1 MDLTTFL
8 NALNSGDKVIA
19 GSPVHQFM
27 HGLSQQ
33 ALQVTAKINNHY
45 HTPEALTDLLSEL
58 TGKTV
63 SPTVT
68 VFPPIYSD
76 CGKNLTF
83 DENIFINA
91 GCKFQDQGG
100 IHIGS
105 GALIGHNVVFASLN
119 HDSDPLQRGNMIPGK
134 ITVGENVWIGAN
146 ATILAG
152 VTVGD
157 GAIVAAGAVVTKDV
171 APNTV
176 VGGVPATFIK
186 QLD

>member
-8 NALNSGDKVIA
+8 NALNSGDKITA

-33 ALQVTAKINNHY
+33 ALQITAKINNQY
-45 HTPEALTDLLSEL
+45 QTPEALTELLSEL
-58 TGKTV
+58 TGREVSSTV
-63 SPTVT
+63 R
-68 VFPPIYSD
+68 VFPPLHSD

-83 DENIFINA
+83 GENIFVNA
-91 GCKFQDQGG
+91 GCKFQDQRG

-105 GALIGHNVVFASLN
+105 GAFIGHNVVFASLN
-119 HDSDPLQRGNMIPGK
+119 HDPDPSQRGNMIPGR
-134 ITVGENVWIGAN
+134 ITIGENVWIGAN

-152 VTVGD
+152 VSVGN

-171 APNTV
+171 AANTV
-176 VGGVPATFIK
+176 VGGVPASFIK
-186 QLD
+186 RLD